1 MSEDRSPD
9 EKVEVMTMSPPA
21 SATNG
26 GALFT
31 HCPSIVLSF
40 RQWPPT
46 YLRHMIMRKESVIQE
61 FLPFSR
67 HSQ

>member
-31 HCPSIVLSF
+31 HCPSIVLSLLEI
-40 RQWPPT
+40 RLPPVAT
-46 YLRHMIMRKESVIQE
+46 YL
-61 FLPFSR
+61 P
-67 HSQ
+67 